1 MEKIKLQKIVKNLLD
16 KLRKLIVRA
25 WNGQLEMFRLPQPI
39 EDSRQFLFL
48 RFNYLRSSQ
57 HGLKK
62 YIKLI
67 YSTSFLCAL
76 LLINIPVA

>member
-25 WNGQLEMFRLPQPI
+25 WNGHLEMFRLPQPI

-48 RFNYLRSSQ
+48 RFNYLCSSQ

-62 YIKLI
+62 
-67 YSTSFLCAL
+67 
-76 LLINIPVA
+76 

>member
-1 MEKIKLQKIVKNLLD
+1 MEKIKLQKIERNLLD
-16 KLRKLIVRA
+16 KLRKLYA
-25 WNGQLEMFRLPQPI
+25 WNVHLEMFSLPQPI
-39 EDSRQFLFL
+39 GNPRQFLFL

-67 YSTSFLCAL
+67 YSTSFLSAL
-76 LLINIPVA
+76 LVINIPVA